1 METIMKKIDA
11 RGLECPKPVI
21 LIKKALEEADQ
32 ASIVVDNQVARDNV
46 KRFGENNSCQVVII
60 ENNEGIELQL
70 RKNIADIDVNN
81 TQIIEEVAV
90 LIKSNEFGQGDPK
103 LGAILMKSFLVSLLE
118 SNKKIKTLI
127 FMNKGVYLTTDN
139 LEAIEILK
147 EIEKKGASIFSCGTC
162 LDFYEL
168 KAELKVGQ
176 ITNMYSSVDALV
188 ENGVKVISI

>member
-147 EIEKKGASIFSCGTC
+147 EIEKKGASIFSCGNC